1 VQIKFTSSQDFAAH
15 FLLATSPCFS
25 HASHWCQS
33 EGSIESVKK
42 NHKHSISVIKNERF
56 LVLFLAKI
64 TFINLSEAMEAMAG
78 RSERDVNALAV

>member
-1 VQIKFTSSQDFAAH
+1 M
-15 FLLATSPCFS
+15 
-25 HASHWCQS
+25 
-33 EGSIESVKK
+33 KK